1 MKKNILFLLLLSMQI
16 GHSQKLILDEKYE
29 KNDYPVG
36 FNFLP
41 KSNKLII
48 NRGQNYSLSTA
59 DNINSVYEYDSKGD
73 KKTILENI
81 NLMSPIYSDTENTF
95 NAAEYSKLRGKYQ
108 FKFYQENNVSSLYDA
123 KTFNSFSSD
132 QIIGKNFNDKY
143 LIYLSNE
150 KGKARLNLLE
160 NDVYLEIYEIFTDKK
175 KRIKID
181 NFNKERLLKP
191 DNIKYSEELGF
202 SLKIIDNDYFEI
214 ITKSISKDY
223 KSTVLYRT
231 IYNFEGKL
239 IKDISY
245 QVSVKEDYLIYSNSD
260 ATYTTL
266 NGRYSNPDDI
276 KFGNNYVPATK
287 GPAVG
292 SDSNY
297 LEFANDLAINNFIVD
312 KDGNVYIYG
321 LTGKKEKEVND
332 YNKTSGF
339 YIFKYDKEGNK
350 IWEYI
355 KNNIDDPKHLNDD
368 FPLSRLKSSLSIN
381 GNNVIFTV
389 GTDHVNE
396 FFHYAV
402 VNMNDGKLFKYGKV
416 VFTEKGVT
424 MAKFYSFIPE
434 FYKLPSNKKI
444 VTNKNGLIVADY
456 DVSIQNFINKLND
469 NVNID
474 VQFSVDGTWLIESDN
489 ETYYKVYYFKSE

>member
-48 NRGQNYSLSTA
+48 NKGQNYSISTS
-59 DNINSVYEYDSKGD
+59 DNINSIFEYDSEGN
-73 KKTILENI
+73 KKTILENV
-81 NLMSPIYSDTENTF
+81 NLMFPRYSDTENTF
-95 NAAEYSKLRGKYQ
+95 YAAEYSKLRGNYQYKY
-108 FKFYQENNVSSLYDA
+108 YQENKISSLYHR
-123 KTFNSFSSD
+123 KTFNSFSYD
-132 QIIGKNFNDKY
+132 QIVGYNINDKY

-150 KGKARLNLLE
+150 EGKDKLNLLK
-160 NDVYLEIYEIFTDKK
+160 NDVYVEIYEIFTDKK

-181 NFNKERLLKP
+181 NFNKERLLKS
-191 DNIKYSEELGF
+191 DNIKYNEELGF
-202 SLKIIDNDYFEI
+202 SLKIIDNDFFEI

-231 IYNFEGKL
+231 IYDFDGKL
-239 IKDISY
+239 IKDIAY
-245 QVSVKEDYLIYSNSD
+245 QVNIKEDYLIYSNSD
-260 ATYTTL
+260 ATYTRIT
-266 NGRYSNPDDI
+266 GRERL
-276 KFGNNYVPATK
+276 G
-287 GPAVG
+287 
-292 SDSNY
+292 
-297 LEFANDLAINNFIVD
+297 LEFCNDLAINNFIVD

-416 VFTEKGVT
+416 VFKEKSVT
-424 MAKFYSFIPE
+424 MAKYYSFIPE
-434 FYKLPSNKKI
+434 FYKLSSNNKI
-444 VTNKNGLIVADY
+444 ITNKNGLIVADY
-456 DVSIQNFINKLND
+456 DVSIQNFIKKLND
-469 NVNID
+469 NVNIE
-474 VQFSVDGTWLIESDN
+474 VLFSVDGTWLIESDN
-489 ETYYKVYYFKSE
+489 ETYYKVYYFKKE